1 MSELETLYRLQQ
13 LDARIFELR
22 AAMENHPYK
31 EEVAG
36 LRTEEEECSRQL
48 SRAESSLQDAARR
61 MARLEAEI
69 SGLDEKLAREEGKL
83 FGGQV
88 TNPKELRGLQA
99 EVRSLRKQKD
109 ALETELLEEMESQ
122 DALRARAEELRKRHG
137 ELTARIEEMEAA
149 IRAETGEMGA
159 ELEKLEKER
168 EELSS
173 LVAGDLL
180 DLYDRLRAAKQ
191 NLAVVRVIDG
201 VCQGCRVE
209 LPGKEYDRFLKSEG
223 VFRCSNC
230 GRILVR

>member
-22 AAMENHPYK
+22 AAMENHPYI
-31 EEVAG
+31 EELAE
-36 LRTEEEECSRQL
+36 LRLEEEECSRRL
-48 SRAESSLQDAARR
+48 SEAESSLGASSRK

-69 SGLDEKLAREEGKL
+69 VSLDDKLSREEGKL

-122 DALRARAEELRKRHG
+122 DATRAVLEELRTRHG
-137 ELTARIEEMEAA
+137 ELKSRIEDKEAA
-149 IRAETGEMGA
+149 LRAETGEMGA
-159 ELEKLEKER
+159 ELESLER
-168 EELSS
+168 EREGLSS
-173 LVAGDLL
+173 LLAKDLL

-191 NLAVVRVIDG
+191 NLAVVKVVDG

-223 VFRCSNC
+223 IFRCSNC